1 MFQRQKRMEEA
12 RQAHCS
18 SPKLSQ
24 GLTPGE
30 FYAKIVKVR
39 QQHFGKVYKGSSSG
53 CELIHLSKLCTIHA
67 QVIF

>member
-1 MFQRQKRMEEA
+1 MLQRQRGMEEA

-18 SPKLSQ
+18 SPKPSQ

-30 FYAKIVKVR
+30 FYAKTTKVR
-39 QQHFGKVYKGSSSG
+39 QQHFGEVYKGSSSG
-53 CELIHLSKLCTIHA
+53 CELIHLSKQCTIHA